1 MVQKRKL
8 QNRQR
13 ALAEAINLVYSG
25 EYSKALRLVK
35 NNHTVKDYRY
45 LFLKGWIEQLQG
57 NHIKAISWLE
67 KSLRKEPT
75 NVDALE
81 GLVASYLHLKHFPF
95 ALECAEQLIVLEK
108 DNPKYLF
115 LLATV
120 KSQYYRG
127 DKDKLRLVVNDFS
140 CAYDAAIQD
149 KDLVLLKDILIGW
162 GACLVDLR
170 SFEEARIV
178 LEAVKTQD
186 PNNFIIH
193 KNLASVYAGLN
204 LIHEAIESCNIA
216 KHSDDKIIA
225 TDALYQLGMLYLSL
239 GDYRAGWRLHEFR
252 HDIKE
257 FDSRPTSTLPMWD
270 GKVLKDESVLLYQE
284 QGLGDTIQFSR
295 YIPEVKK
302 RVKSVDLL
310 ISPNTYMSWGDP
322 SKEPNSLKELL
333 KENYLELDSIYI
345 KGWDTVPYSKYNSMC
360 SLMSLP
366 RVFKTTLSNIPSIP
380 YLKTKNIVD
389 IPYHDIGIFWK
400 GSAAHA
406 NDSNRSI
413 PTALINSFIASNTDK
428 TFVSLQLDRDEGLL
442 DRHNVT
448 RAKKY
453 IKDFTD
459 TLSIL
464 KKCRVIITVDS
475 MIAHLAGSANIPTI
489 LLHAHSPDWR
499 WLQDRRDSPWYPSVI
514 NLRQDSSKNW
524 STVLDCVQQ
533 EINALFENEI
543 LID

>member
-13 ALAEAINLVYSG
+13 ALEEAVALVYKE
-25 EYSKALRLVK
+25 EYAKAIRLVK
-35 NNHTVKDYRY
+35 KHFTVSDYRY
-45 LFLKGWIEQLQG
+45 LFLQGWIEQLQG
-57 NHIKAISWLE
+57 NHVKAVSWLE
-67 KSLRKEPT
+67 KSLSKHPT

-81 GLVASYLHLKHFPF
+81 GLVVSYLQLKHLSF
-95 ALECAEQLIVLEK
+95 ALECAEQLVVLEK

-127 DKDKLRLVVNDFS
+127 DKDKLALVVKDFS
-140 CAYDAAIQD
+140 HAYDAAIEEAD
-149 KDLVLLKDILIGW
+149 IILLKDILIGW

-170 SFEEARIV
+170 NFEEAKIV
-178 LEAVKTQD
+178 LEAVKSQE
-186 PNNFIIH
+186 PNNFVIH

-204 LIHEAIESCNIA
+204 LINEAIESCNIA
-216 KHSDDKIIA
+216 KQSDDKTIA
-225 TDALYQLGMLYLSL
+225 NDALYQLGMLYLSL
-239 GDYRAGWRLHEFR
+239 GEYRTGWRLHEFR
-252 HDIKE
+252 HYIKE

-270 GKVLKDESVLLYQE
+270 GKVLKEESVLLYQE

-302 RVKSVDLL
+302 RVKNVDLL
-310 ISPNTYMSWGDP
+310 INPNTYVSWKDT
-322 SKEPNSLKELL
+322 SKEPSSLKQLL
-333 KENYLELDSIYI
+333 KENYPELDNIYI
-345 KGWDTVPYSKYNSMC
+345 KGWDNVSYLKYSSMC

-380 YLKTKNIVD
+380 YFKTKSNVD
-389 IPYHDIGIFWK
+389 LEIHDIGIFWK

-413 PTALINSFIASNTDK
+413 PTALINSFVAHNKNKKFI
-428 TFVSLQLDRDEGLL
+428 SLQLDRDEKLL
-442 DRHNVT
+442 DSHNLT

-453 IKDFTD
+453 INDVTD

-464 KKCRVIITVDS
+464 KRCRVIITVDS
-475 MIAHLAGSANIPTI
+475 MIAHLAGSANVPTI
-489 LLHAHSPDWR
+489 LLHAYSPDWR
-499 WLQDRRDSPWYPSVI
+499 WLQDRRDSPWYPSIV
-514 NLRQDSSKNW
+514 NLRQDNSKNW
-524 STVLDCVQQ
+524 STVLESAQK

>member
-8 QNRQR
+8 QDRQR
-13 ALAEAINLVYSG
+13 ALAEAINLVYTG
-25 EYSKALRLVK
+25 EHSKAIRLVK
-35 NNHTVKDYRY
+35 KHFTVKDYRY
-45 LFLKGWIEQLQG
+45 LFLKGWVEQLQG
-57 NHIKAISWLE
+57 NHVKAISWLE
-67 KSLRKEPT
+67 KSLRKDPT

-81 GLVASYLHLKHFPF
+81 GLVVSYLQLKHFPF

-127 DKDKLRLVVNDFS
+127 DKDKLAHVIKDFS
-140 CAYDAAIQD
+140 CAYDAAIEE
-149 KDLVLLKDILIGW
+149 KDIVLLKDILIGW

-170 SFEEARIV
+170 SFEEAKIV
-178 LEAVKTQD
+178 LEAVKSQD
-186 PNNFIIH
+186 PNNFILH
-193 KNLASVYAGLN
+193 KNLASAYAGLN

-216 KHSDDKIIA
+216 KQSDDKTIA
-225 TDALYQLGMLYLSL
+225 TDALYQLGMLHLSL
-239 GDYRAGWRLHEFR
+239 GDYRSGWRLHEFR

-257 FDSRPTSTLPMWD
+257 FDYRPTSTLPMWD
-270 GKVLKDESVLLYQE
+270 GKVLKDESILLYQE

-302 RVKSVDLL
+302 RVKSIDLL
-310 ISPNTYMSWGDP
+310 INPNTYVSWEDN
-322 SKEPNSLKELL
+322 SKEPNSLKQLL
-333 KENYLELDSIYI
+333 KENYLEIDNIYI
-345 KGWDTVPYSKYNSMC
+345 KGWDIIPYSKYNSMC

-380 YLKTKNIVD
+380 YLKTKNSIGLEM
-389 IPYHDIGIFWK
+389 HDIGIFWK

-413 PTALINSFIASNTDK
+413 PTALINSFIERNKDK
-428 TFVSLQLDRDEGLL
+428 TFVSLQLDRDEELL
-442 DRHNVT
+442 DYPNVT
-448 RAKKY
+448 RAKEY
-453 IKDFTD
+453 INDFTD
-459 TLSIL
+459 TLSAL
-464 KKCRVIITVDS
+464 TRCRVIITVDS
-475 MIAHLAGSANIPTI
+475 MIAHLAGSANVPTI

-499 WLQDRRDSPWYPSVI
+499 WLQDRRDSPWYPSII
-514 NLRQDSSKNW
+514 NLRQDTSKSW
-524 STVLDCVQQ
+524 STVLDSTQQ